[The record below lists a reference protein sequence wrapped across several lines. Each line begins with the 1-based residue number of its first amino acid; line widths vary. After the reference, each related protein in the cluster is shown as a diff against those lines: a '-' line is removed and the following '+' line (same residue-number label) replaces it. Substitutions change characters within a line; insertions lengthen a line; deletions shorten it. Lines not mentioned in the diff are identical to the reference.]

1 MSFQAN
7 LLTQRVG
14 KILAC
19 MLVMTQIAPVMAGAS
34 QPSANLVLSDDIIEY
49 RIKSPAIVKKTSLAP
64 IIETT
69 EISPPQK
76 ADIPVEDIAVEIAA
90 PAKPALPPLEQAGQF
105 ALIAQDI
112 VAFSGEVD
120 SYSPDNFARMLAH
133 NPGITTLE
141 LHDVAGTIDDIAN
154 FRLARMIRDA
164 GLTIYVPSDASVRSG
179 GIELFAAGA
188 RRIVEPGAEFL
199 VHSWQDDAGYEAGD
213 YPLSDPIHQEY
224 LRFYREM
231 GLAADDATGFYLL
244 TNSAPFD
251 DALQLSLHDLQRFGL
266 I

>member
-1 MSFQAN
+1 MGFQTS
-7 LLTQRVG
+7 LLAQRVG

-19 MLVMTQIAPVMAGAS
+19 ILVLTQITPVMAGAS
-34 QPSANLVLSDDIIEY
+34 QPSTNLVLSDDVIEY
-49 RIKSPAIVKKTSLAP
+49 RINVPAAAKKPVLAP
-64 IIETT
+64 IIETV
-69 EISPPQK
+69 EIAPPQK
-76 ADIPVEDIAVEIAA
+76 ADPILEVAA
-90 PAKPALPPLEQAGQF
+90 QANPALPPLERAGQF
-105 ALIAQDI
+105 VLMTQQA

-120 SYSPDNFARMLAH
+120 SYSPENFARMLEH

-154 FRLARMIRDA
+154 FRLARMIRYA
-164 GLTIYVPSDASVRSG
+164 GLTIYVPSDASIRSG

-251 DALQLSLHDLQRFGL
+251 DALQLSLNDLERFGL

>member
-1 MSFQAN
+1 MGFQAN
-7 LLTQRVG
+7 LLAQRVG
-14 KILAC
+14 KIFAC
-19 MLVMTQIAPVMAGAS
+19 ILVMTQIAPVMAGAS
-34 QPSANLVLSDDIIEY
+34 QPSANLVMSDDVIEY
-49 RIKSPAIVKKTSLAP
+49 RINAPKNAKKISLAP
-64 IIETT
+64 IIETVGAEQQQT
-69 EISPPQK
+69 PI
-76 ADIPVEDIAVEIAA
+76 EIAA
-90 PAKPALPPLEQAGQF
+90 VAKTVLPALERAGQF
-105 ALIAQDI
+105 ELLAEDTIS
-112 VAFSGEVD
+112 FSGEVD
-120 SYSPDNFARMLAH
+120 SYSPENFARMMKH
-133 NPGITTLE
+133 NPAITTLE

-251 DALQLSLHDLQRFGL
+251 DALQLSLNDLQRFGL